1 MDSLIHAHKYFL
13 GPFYAP
19 VLEDSYYKHFTPDN
33 VFFVTSPQHSAAEDT
48 YSCQQRASPPVLAAR
63 SLPTTL
69 SGSHASSRARPR
81 PPRHVTRP
89 PNQSGRSQTELNS
102 LPVASAGATTGAHLK
117 EWGGSWSRCF
127 LFRFRVGSCSLSP
140 FAAAVSL
147 SVCMSSL
154 VRGGP
159 GDHVG
164 REERG
169 SSGSEGRG
177 QRCVHAGAHLIHSA
191 GPGPPRPRWETRACS
206 SGLARSATKSRA
218 VSRESKL
225 KEHGDV

>member
-1 MDSLIHAHKYFL
+1 MFWAHDAFRL
-13 GPFYAP
+13 P
-19 VLEDSYYKHFTPDN
+19 
-33 VFFVTSPQHSAAEDT
+33 
-48 YSCQQRASPPVLAAR
+48 R
-63 SLPTTL
+63 SLP
-69 SGSHASSRARPR
+69 SAAPPAASRDAAAEPERPVPNRAKF
-81 PPRHVTRP
+81 
-89 PNQSGRSQTELNS
+89 
-102 LPVASAGATTGAHLK
+102 LPVASAGATTEAHLK

-127 LFRFRVGSCSLSP
+127 LFRFQVGSCSLSP
-140 FAAAVSL
+140 FAAAVSP

-177 QRCVHAGAHLIHSA
+177 QRCVHAGAHHIHSA
-191 GPGPPRPRWETRACS
+191 GRGAPRPRWDTRACS
-206 SGLARSATKSRA
+206 SGLARSSTKSRA

-225 KEHGDV
+225 KEYGDV

>member
-1 MDSLIHAHKYFL
+1 MQTNISWA
-13 GPFYAP
+13 FYAP
-19 VLEDSYYKHFTPDN
+19 VLENSYYKHFTQDN
-33 VFFVTSPQHSAAEDT
+33 VFFVTSPQHAAVEDT
-48 YSCQQRASPPVLAAR
+48 YSCQQRATLALAAC
-63 SLPTTL
+63 SGPTTL
-69 SGSHASSRARPR
+69 SGSHARSRARPR
-81 PPRHVTRP
+81 LPRHVTRP
-89 PNQSGRSQTELNS
+89 PNQSGQSQTELKS
-102 LPVASAGATTGAHLK
+102 LPVASAGATTEAHLK

-127 LFRFRVGSCSLSP
+127 LFRFQVGSCSLSP
-140 FAAAVSL
+140 FAAAVSP

-177 QRCVHAGAHLIHSA
+177 QRCVHAGAHHIHSA
-191 GPGPPRPRWETRACS
+191 GRGAPRPRWDTRACS
-206 SGLARSATKSRA
+206 SGLARSSTKSRA

-225 KEHGDV
+225 KEYGDV